1 MQYQSIESLYKSIY
15 KLYELFKAKNSFHYE
30 QDIDKMFLYMHDFV
44 VVSTFDK
51 TRIKSLNEK
60 SQLGGKEFRVKQII
74 PMVQVE
80 GLLYLTNKRVYF
92 QPAHTGIYGSGNT
105 VVNYKLKE
113 IGSLFKR
120 RYKLM
125 NIGLEFKAIGGGE
138 EKRMYIAFQNIE
150 ERDAFYQVM
159 NELVPDTCMTAE

>member
-1 MQYQSIESLYKSIY
+1 MGGKYPLKVCTSKVVEVPASSTPKPYKYHVIEPTLVAPSGTPHRYPYYELGVNVQYQSIESLYKSIY

-30 QDIDKMFLYMHDFV
+30 QDLDKMFIYMHDFV
-44 VVSTFDK
+44 TSHSFDK

-60 SQLGGKEFRVKQII
+60 SQLGGKEFRVKQIL

-105 VVNYKLKE
+105 VVNFKLKE
-113 IGSLFKR
+113 IHELF
-120 RYKLM
+120 
-125 NIGLEFKAIGGGE
+125 
-138 EKRMYIAFQNIE
+138 
-150 ERDAFYQVM
+150 
-159 NELVPDTCMTAE
+159 